1 MISRF
6 AVAASL
12 AVALAACGSS
22 NQPSGQATG
31 AAGVPSEV
39 VTPASEA
46 APAEAATP
54 SSTPSATT
62 IDSDEHKSDDEDK
75 DKDKKDSDE
84 QDEHSASPPQAFN
97 QCAACHST
105 EPGKTIIGP
114 SLAGVYGHKA
124 GQIPGFQFSDAMK
137 NSGMVLNAANLD
149 KFLADPKGTVPG
161 TIMAFAG
168 LKEAGQRKAV
178 IDYLK
183 TLK

>member
-12 AVALAACGSS
+12 AFALAACGPS
-22 NQPSGQATG
+22 NQPS
-31 AAGVPSEV
+31 SES
-39 VTPASEA
+39 TTTTTST
-46 APAEAATP
+46 EAATP
-54 SSTPSATT
+54 APEAAATEAAPSAMPSSAAATPSPTPTPTAT
-62 IDSDEHKSDDEDK
+62 KSE
-75 DKDKKDSDE
+75 SAM
-84 QDEHSASPPQAFN
+84 QSASTMASAAASPPAAFN

-105 EPGKTIIGP
+105 QPGKTIIGP
-114 SLAGVYGHKA
+114 SLAGVYGTKA
-124 GQIPGFQFSDAMK
+124 GQTPGFQFSDAMK

-161 TIMAFAG
+161 TIMALNGIKDAS
-168 LKEAGQRKAV
+168 QRKAI

>member
-12 AVALAACGSS
+12 ALALAACGSS
-22 NQPSGQATG
+22 NEPSSESTTTATTSTEAPE
-31 AAGVPSEV
+31 AA
-39 VTPASEA
+39 VTEA
-46 APAEAATP
+46 APSEAPSTAAATP
-54 SSTPSATT
+54 SPASAPTPNASASAAADESESTTGA
-62 IDSDEHKSDDEDK
+62 
-75 DKDKKDSDE
+75 
-84 QDEHSASPPQAFN
+84 SASPPQAFN

-114 SLAGVYGHKA
+114 SLAGVYGTKA
-124 GQIPGFQFSDAMK
+124 GQTPGFQFSSAMK
-137 NSGMVLNAANLD
+137 NSGMVLDAADLD

-168 LKEAGQRKAV
+168 LKDASQRKAV